1 MYKTRNGHP
10 QSTMMYYY
18 KDGAGCFHVNYC
30 FIKNYS
36 SKKVKI
42 DELNFQEV
50 TDAIRALSTTL
61 TALEEKLKTF
71 Y

>member
-1 MYKTRNGHP
+1 MDKKRNGHP

-18 KDGAGCFHVNYC
+18 KDGAGGFHVNCC

-42 DELNFQEV
+42 DELNVQEV
-50 TDAIRALSTTL
+50 ADAIRALSVTL
-61 TALEEKLKTF
+61 VELEEKLKTF